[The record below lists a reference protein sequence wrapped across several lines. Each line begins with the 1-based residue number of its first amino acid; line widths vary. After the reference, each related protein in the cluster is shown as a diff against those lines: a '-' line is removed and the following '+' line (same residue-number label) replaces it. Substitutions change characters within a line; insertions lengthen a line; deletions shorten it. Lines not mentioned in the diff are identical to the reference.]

1 MKLLILYILL
11 LINITTS
18 LLNEE
23 QDYKELIDPSTL
35 PQKNDTN
42 YYYLSILHTNDIHGS
57 FYPKKILL
65 PSGDTYTIG
74 GLEYLGKYYTILKEE
89 WGNRLLYID
98 SGDQFQGGI
107 EGYISKGQ
115 IMMDFFKTCNIEF
128 STIGNHEFDYGVD
141 FLNDYLN
148 SSNFEWLVANMKNT
162 TTNSYHCYPRQNL
175 TKIYELEDGIKIG
188 IIGIATKETKY
199 TTATNISDLEF
210 DGYAEIIN
218 ENAKK
223 MKNDYN
229 VNAVIVISHVGM
241 KCSELYNENNFVY
254 LLRDK
259 NIKQNCN
266 SIDEAYILLK
276 KLNNEYVD
284 VVLGGHKHSVE
295 HQWINDILFVSNDRN
310 GKYAD
315 IVYLPFDLK
324 TKKLNKNL
332 IKTEGPLPVCDKIFE
347 KNKLCDFVVLTSEN
361 ETSLGGL
368 INYKFHGKK
377 ITKEENFTKI
387 GEKYQSIFDEY
398 DKDFLTY
405 TLDHFE
411 SRKAYENNL
420 GNFYCDF
427 LRQISGADISVINAG
442 AFRTPLYRGNITNAT
457 IQSFD
462 PFGNDIVKFKI
473 YGWEIKRMFL
483 QIQKGK
489 KGFYPSSG
497 LKMIIK
503 RNTKQLLSIKYYDG
517 VNEFEIENNRIY
529 TMVSV
534 SFCFPIDGKK
544 QGGDDFR
551 KVYDW
556 FKPRDP
562 EIVKNEN
569 GRNTRD
575 LFINYLRNIKQL
587 KESRHYD
594 INNLRMRLID

>member
-1 MKLLILYILL
+1 MKIIYLYILL
-11 LINITTS
+11 LLNISTS
-18 LLNEE
+18 LLKEKEE
-23 QDYKELIDPSTL
+23 LIELIDPSTL
-35 PQKNDTN
+35 PKINDTE
-42 YYYLSILHTNDIHGS
+42 YYYLPIFHTNDIHGS

-162 TTNSYHCYPRQNL
+162 TTNSYYCYPRQNL

-199 TTATNISDLEF
+199 TTATNISDLAF

-315 IVYLPFDLK
+315 IVYLPFDLN